1 MKKESYYKLTIED
14 FSAPSFTSCS
24 KSYYGMLNDIS
35 GLLETL
41 SKDDK
46 WKNSFL
52 ETQEAFKAF
61 MNGDTEVHH
70 NILYEN
76 LKFLEPV
83 NLIGSLTYTENN
95 KQWKHI
101 NAWEQPYYMRFS
113 KAKIQHLWV
122 VCQNEYM
129 RVLKT
134 NITGLQY
141 SSDKKRWVDI
151 KGGFW
156 GFPHMLEFSEGN
168 VYNRLAVEDKGF
180 ETLEAAKA
188 DFENFLVLPDTDFTE
203 FCNDIF
209 GDG

>member
-14 FSAPSFTSCS
+14 FSAPSFISCS

-35 GLLETL
+35 GLLEAL
-41 SKDDK
+41 SKNDK
-46 WKNSFL
+46 WKDSFL

-76 LKFLEPV
+76 LKFLEPI

-113 KAKIQHLWV
+113 K
-122 VCQNEYM
+122 
-129 RVLKT
+129 T
-134 NITGLQY
+134 
-141 SSDKKRWVDI
+141 
-151 KGGFW
+151 
-156 GFPHMLEFSEGN
+156 
-168 VYNRLAVEDKGF
+168 
-180 ETLEAAKA
+180 
-188 DFENFLVLPDTDFTE
+188 
-203 FCNDIF
+203 
-209 GDG
+209 